1 MHSHTQDIART
12 GQHSVCPDGI
22 LEAEALLFLLVRA
35 AHILTHEL
43 VDLIV
48 RWVSQDVVPFVVHE
62 VFFILLLRE
71 RDRLSELPVRL
82 AVQLVR
88 LDEDGAAFFGGFEE
102 DEVGGDALP
111 LLNLDYHTDF
121 DVL

>member
-1 MHSHTQDIART
+1 MHGHTQDIART
-12 GQHSVCPDGI
+12 GEHSVCPDGV

-35 AHILTHEL
+35 AHVLAHKL

-48 RWVSQDVVPFVVHE
+48 WWISQDVVPFIVHE
-62 VFFILLLRE
+62 VHFALLLRE

-88 LDEDGAAFFGGFEE
+88 LDEDRAALLGGLEE

-111 LLNLDYHTDF
+111 LHNLDDHADL